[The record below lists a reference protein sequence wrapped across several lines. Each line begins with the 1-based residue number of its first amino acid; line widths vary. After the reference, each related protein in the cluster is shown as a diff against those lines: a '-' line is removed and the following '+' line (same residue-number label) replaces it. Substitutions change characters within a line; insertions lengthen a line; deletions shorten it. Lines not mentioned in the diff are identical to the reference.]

1 MTVPYPPMRG
11 EALALRLIVGLLLLA
26 LIVEALRVL
35 TSRTALWLAAE
46 RDLVAAE
53 AELRAA
59 WRAAGDRG
67 QPPGPR
73 DVETPPD
80 RSGGAVA
87 GSDEAREG

>member
-1 MTVPYPPMRG
+1 MRG

-73 DVETPPD
+73 DVEKTPPD